1 LQPIIQN
8 DYKGLEHYID
18 RHNAYS
24 TWKAK
29 RYLQLRKIGFSNFTL
44 RQQVKYRLLNTAILP
59 FVYFI
64 GSYFLK
70 LGFLDGIPGLIWHFL
85 QGFWYR
91 FLVDAKIYDIMRR
104 AKKENKTISEV
115 IKEHYRIGV

>member
-1 LQPIIQN
+1 MQPIIQN